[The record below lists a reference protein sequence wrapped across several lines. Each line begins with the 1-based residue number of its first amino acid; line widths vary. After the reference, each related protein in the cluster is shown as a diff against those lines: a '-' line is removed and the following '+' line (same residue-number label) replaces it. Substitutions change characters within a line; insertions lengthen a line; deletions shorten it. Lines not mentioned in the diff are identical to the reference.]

1 MVPIIFLGKWGHF
14 QKSVQKI
21 WDIWGGKKRAYFK
34 SQIFHRQ
41 AATYT

>member
-21 WDIWGGKKRAYFK
+21 WDLGEGEGEGEEG
-34 SQIFHRQ
+34 IF
-41 AATYT
+41 

>member
-14 QKSVQKI
+14 QKEVQNFGTF
-21 WDIWGGKKRAYFK
+21 GGKRGAYFK

-41 AATYT
+41 AATYA